1 MRKKTGKPAGRPA
14 RIYAMYKGE
23 EMLAMGTIKEIAE
36 QMGVSEVTIRFQ
48 TTPSYRKRCRENG
61 THREVFPIDDD

>member
-1 MRKKTGKPAGRPA
+1 MKKGRPP

-36 QMGVSEVTIRFQ
+36 KMGVSEATIRFQ
-48 TTPSYRKRCRENG
+48 TTPSYRKRCREDG
-61 THREVFPIDDD
+61 IHREVFALDDD

>member
-1 MRKKTGKPAGRPA
+1 MKKGRPQKGRPP

-36 QMGVSEVTIRFQ
+36 QMGVSEATIRFQ
-48 TTPSYRKRCRENG
+48 TTPSYKKRVKADG
-61 THREVFPIDDD
+61 VHREVFLLDDD